1 MDPVFGSPLTR
12 QVSSRDHGSM
22 FRPSGVIAGPV
33 TDVMLDLGI
42 RLEFLVPSVAI
53 LSMAA
58 GILAARIIDRRR

>member
-1 MDPVFGSPLTR
+1 ML
-12 QVSSRDHGSM
+12 
-22 FRPSGVIAGPV
+22 RPAGIAGVVIAGPV

-42 RLEFLVPSVAI
+42 RLEFLVPTVAI